1 MLFTKSDGDIDAES
15 RELAYPID
23 CSLKR
28 EYEHRARSIFQEF
41 LTMKAPILTSIV
53 LLHISSPIVKNLVSG
68 TIGSISNYSIEDED
82 CSKRP
87 MELDLDSLQRHVKAD
102 SCKTSHELTVALGA
116 SQTTVVRGLESID
129 KRELESIQKT
139 EVMEKNALH
148 HKFSVVRYREPSAV
162 LLPPLEVQKSTV
174 LADAGF
180 EILYGI
186 DDRVFGNFVPKS
198 SVRRTGRTAL
208 NYGFIGRAGVGKSA
222 IINAIRGISSK
233 HPLAAGV
240 IRTRRG
246 ICERFEFDGDLLKY
260 SVTLWE
266 LQYPKNIS
274 TYFEFIDRYGV
285 TNFTAIFV
293 LIGETPSEE
302 DLSFSKIAH
311 RRNAYV
317 VFLSSKN
324 DQKLAARSRRY
335 EVPVC
340 DLLKQRYLNKGLSQ
354 FDRALGAN
362 APELCGRVHIFFVGA
377 PVFRALRTG
386 DARGMQY
393 SLHERVVFDFL
404 KQKRIVADLVGS
416 RKVYNDGFLVDANFD
431 TADKPEEP
439 IDKESRQIR
448 LSFLRFKK
456 II

>member
-68 TIGSISNYSIEDED
+68 TIGYLRYELDEEKLLDLIDED

-274 TYFEFIDRYGV
+274 TYFEFIEIPSGQVVIVGIDANAKMRLQQQSDVLGKWYYSAERRSDNGDCPSTHLRRPALSLPPRLGGIIDAISSHGRAQLRSDEELSRISENPELFGTLHSILTTVRFFSALRYG
-285 TNFTAIFV
+285 
-293 LIGETPSEE
+293 S
-302 DLSFSKIAH
+302 
-311 RRNAYV
+311 
-317 VFLSSKN
+317 
-324 DQKLAARSRRY
+324 
-335 EVPVC
+335 
-340 DLLKQRYLNKGLSQ
+340 
-354 FDRALGAN
+354 
-362 APELCGRVHIFFVGA
+362 
-377 PVFRALRTG
+377 
-386 DARGMQY
+386 ARGT
-393 SLHERVVFDFL
+393 EEFFL
-404 KQKRIVADLVGS
+404 N
-416 RKVYNDGFLVDANFD
+416 RKS
-431 TADKPEEP
+431 TW
-439 IDKESRQIR
+439 QI
-448 LSFLRFKK
+448 
-456 II
+456 